1 MSFDDCAC
9 SGKTLMRLLRPAVLR
24 VLTDGPLHG
33 YVIAQRLGELVMFR
47 DQPADAT
54 GLYRALK
61 DMEKE
66 GLLTSEWDTGE
77 SGPARRRYQ
86 VTARGRKCLEQW
98 KETLTAYG
106 NAIADMLAW
115 MGRKS

>member
-1 MSFDDCAC
+1 MTFDDCAC

-24 VLTDGPLHG
+24 VLTDGPSHG
-33 YVIAQRLGELVMFR
+33 YMIAQRLGELVMFR
-47 DQPADAT
+47 NQPADAT
-54 GLYRALK
+54 GLYRVLK

-66 GLLTSEWDTGE
+66 GLLTSEWATGE

-98 KETLTAYG
+98 KASVTDYG
-106 NAIADMLAW
+106 IAIADMLAW
-115 MGRKS
+115 MGKKT